1 MSTPPKLTI
10 VPEGVYRL
18 DQPPETTGERARRR
32 QFEARML
39 AREHVGEFR
48 QAVTEAIEAARKVAG
63 GGEVFPAGVRDAS
76 ARTLEYLEAQ
86 LQTLDAINERLP
98 EPRP

>member
-1 MSTPPKLTI
+1 MGTPPKLTV

-18 DQPPETTGERARRR
+18 DRPPETTGERARRR
-32 QFEARML
+32 QFEAQML

-48 QAVTEAIEAARKVAG
+48 SAVAEAIEAARKVAT

-76 ARTLEYLEAQ
+76 ARTVEYLEAQ
-86 LQTLDAINERLP
+86 LNTLDAIVERVP